1 MLAKLEKRIESET
14 YWLGRSIAARR
25 KRNEGRKR
33 RLLEMRAQRAG
44 WIGAAGG
51 VKLGAATEDSRSRL
65 IIEAEHISKALTLER
80 TIVKDFSTRIMRGD
94 RIGIIGRN
102 GAGKTTLIRLLTGE
116 LEPDSGKVKIAKT
129 VHPAYFDQRRA
140 SLDPTKTLWQTLAP
154 EGGDHVM
161 VRGKPRHVVAYL
173 RDFLFD
179 EKLAK
184 SLVGGLSGGERNRL
198 MLARILAQPSN
209 LLVLDEPTNDLD
221 MDTLDLL
228 QEVLDEYEGTL
239 LIVSHDRDFLDRLVN
254 GTLVMPGDGSVR
266 EYAGGYS
273 DYLRQSAD
281 ERAEPARSATKSATR
296 PAEAKTPRARL
307 SYKENRELE
316 TLPGEMAKL
325 TKERDALEAKLAD
338 GSFYERDRAGFET
351 ATRRIGEVRDALAA
365 AEERWLELEMRRE
378 ELAAG
383 RSQRTSHC
391 FESGRFAGPPRERVG
406 GGSSGG
412 RWGWRRRGVTMPPG
426 GGDLR
431 RCHESCSQVRDRTA
445 RAPDKSSGYLPGM
458 SLLDLFLTVVL
469 LLIWGINFAI
479 SKAGLELL
487 PPLLFVTLR
496 FTIAAVLLVPFA
508 RVPRGQLGMILVLA
522 TIFAAHFALM
532 YFAMRDVDAGIAA
545 IARPGAGAVLVDHV
559 GDRVQ
564 GSYRLAARA
573 GAGHRLRRHLR
584 AVRGAAAVGRA
595 AARVPHPRRGV
606 PVGERQYPDQAHEQF
621 RRLRA
626 QRLCRAV
633 HRAGAAD
640 RLAGPGTRAGGGHA
654 KCRLGWVGRRCVRRD
669 PGGGGELYHLVPAA
683 AALPGQL
690 IMPITLL
697 VPVLGVLF
705 GVLLRGEPLT
715 WPIISGGVITL
726 AGLAS
731 SFCAGRKRRPPR
743 RRRNRCERGQVRS
756 CPDWSLPARRTC
768 R

>member
-1 MLAKLEKRIESET
+1 MPPAPLLALKGAAISFGLTPLFRDLSVGIGHGERVCLVGRNGCGKSTLLKMLAGLIEPDQGERFVQPGRRVAYLAQETPVRTDLTVLQHVEDALPPGEHGEVERHRIDAVLDKLSLDGARLIGELSGGEARRASLARALVGEPDILLLDEPTNHLDVTTIEWLERYLADFPGGILTISHDRAFLMRISRRTLWLDRGVLRDLDAGYAKFEEWSDAILAEEEVMLAKLEKRIESET
-14 YWLGRSIAARR
+14 YWLGRSITARR

-65 IIEAEHISKALTLER
+65 IIEAEHIGKALTLER
-80 TIVKDFSTRIMRGD
+80 MIVKDFSTRIMRGD

-281 ERAEPARSATKSATR
+281 ERAEPARAAAKAAPR
-296 PAEAKTPRARL
+296 PAEAKAPRARL

-316 TLPGEMAKL
+316 TLPAEMAKL

-338 GSFYERDRAGFET
+338 GSFYERDRAGFAA
-351 ATRRIGEVRDALAA
+351 ATRRIGEVRGALAA

-383 RSQRTSHC
+383 R
-391 FESGRFAGPPRERVG
+391 G
-406 GGSSGG
+406 
-412 RWGWRRRGVTMPPG
+412 
-426 GGDLR
+426 
-431 RCHESCSQVRDRTA
+431 
-445 RAPDKSSGYLPGM
+445 
-458 SLLDLFLTVVL
+458 
-469 LLIWGINFAI
+469 
-479 SKAGLELL
+479 
-487 PPLLFVTLR
+487 
-496 FTIAAVLLVPFA
+496 
-508 RVPRGQLGMILVLA
+508 
-522 TIFAAHFALM
+522 
-532 YFAMRDVDAGIAA
+532 
-545 IARPGAGAVLVDHV
+545 
-559 GDRVQ
+559 
-564 GSYRLAARA
+564 
-573 GAGHRLRRHLR
+573 
-584 AVRGAAAVGRA
+584 
-595 AARVPHPRRGV
+595 
-606 PVGERQYPDQAHEQF
+606 
-621 RRLRA
+621 
-626 QRLCRAV
+626 
-633 HRAGAAD
+633 
-640 RLAGPGTRAGGGHA
+640 
-654 KCRLGWVGRRCVRRD
+654 
-669 PGGGGELYHLVPAA
+669 
-683 AALPGQL
+683 
-690 IMPITLL
+690 
-697 VPVLGVLF
+697 
-705 GVLLRGEPLT
+705 
-715 WPIISGGVITL
+715 
-726 AGLAS
+726 
-731 SFCAGRKRRPPR
+731 
-743 RRRNRCERGQVRS
+743 
-756 CPDWSLPARRTC
+756 
-768 R
+768 

>member
-1 MLAKLEKRIESET
+1 MPPAPLLALKGAGISFGLNPLFRDLSVGIGHGERVCLVGRNGCGKSTLLKMLAGLIEPDQGERFVQPGRRVAYLAQETPVRSDLTVLQHVEDALPPGEHGEIERHRIDAVLDKLSLDGERLIGELSGGEARRASLARALVGEPDILLLDEPTNHLDVTTIEWLERYLGDFPGGILTISHDRAFLMRTSRRTLWLDRGVLRDLDAGYAKFEEWSDAILAEEEVALAKLERRIESET
-14 YWLGRSIAARR
+14 YWLGRSITARR

-33 RLLEMRAQRAG
+33 RLLEMREQRAG

-65 IIEAEHISKALTLER
+65 IIEAEGISKALTLER

-129 VHPAYFDQRRA
+129 VHPVYFDQRRA
-140 SLDPTKTLWQTLAP
+140 SLDPNKTLWQTLAP

-228 QEVLDEYEGTL
+228 QEVLDDYEGTL

-281 ERAEPARSATKSATR
+281 ERAEPTRSAARSASR
-296 PAEAKTPRARL
+296 PAEAKAPRARL

-316 TLPGEMAKL
+316 TLPSEMAKL

-338 GSFYERDRAGFET
+338 GSFYERDRPGFET

-383 RSQRTSHC
+383 RS
-391 FESGRFAGPPRERVG
+391 
-406 GGSSGG
+406 
-412 RWGWRRRGVTMPPG
+412 
-426 GGDLR
+426 
-431 RCHESCSQVRDRTA
+431 
-445 RAPDKSSGYLPGM
+445 
-458 SLLDLFLTVVL
+458 
-469 LLIWGINFAI
+469 
-479 SKAGLELL
+479 
-487 PPLLFVTLR
+487 
-496 FTIAAVLLVPFA
+496 
-508 RVPRGQLGMILVLA
+508 
-522 TIFAAHFALM
+522 
-532 YFAMRDVDAGIAA
+532 
-545 IARPGAGAVLVDHV
+545 
-559 GDRVQ
+559 
-564 GSYRLAARA
+564 
-573 GAGHRLRRHLR
+573 
-584 AVRGAAAVGRA
+584 
-595 AARVPHPRRGV
+595 
-606 PVGERQYPDQAHEQF
+606 
-621 RRLRA
+621 
-626 QRLCRAV
+626 
-633 HRAGAAD
+633 
-640 RLAGPGTRAGGGHA
+640 
-654 KCRLGWVGRRCVRRD
+654 
-669 PGGGGELYHLVPAA
+669 
-683 AALPGQL
+683 
-690 IMPITLL
+690 
-697 VPVLGVLF
+697 
-705 GVLLRGEPLT
+705 
-715 WPIISGGVITL
+715 
-726 AGLAS
+726 
-731 SFCAGRKRRPPR
+731 
-743 RRRNRCERGQVRS
+743 
-756 CPDWSLPARRTC
+756 
-768 R
+768 